1 MAYRK
6 MPNDVY
12 VPEEDDGGS
21 SKGRAIFSS
30 EMWVPFSSI
39 RNIDALVRAATFNTV
54 NNRTGDITSVELASV
69 KPNHVAVARHLF
81 TKEEWED
88 RVPDIEYINFHYESF
103 DFGDRIKPRR
113 GAQEQAWEAFAKAPN
128 GVLNLA
134 CGKGKTVMALKKIAQ
149 RGHPAIVIVNNT
161 GLMEQWIDRALEFLS
176 VTREDIGIVQG
187 KTEEWHKPLVIGMVQ
202 TLANRAEKG
211 LVPIDIRQRF
221 GTIVYDEVHHLSAQK
236 FSLTAPLFFGARYGL
251 TATPIR
257 EDGLENVYYSQIGG
271 VFYTDIESDLNAD
284 IYVKEL
290 STQPP
295 IDPADIL
302 DVTGEFSAGK
312 LYKFLGEQRL
322 RNEEIIEMVENAL
335 SRGRRII
342 CLTHSAAHP
351 EILEQLVQGR
361 QGWGSYKVGVV
372 TGATPGESRT
382 EIITNSDVTFAT
394 FQVAKE
400 GLDAPALDTVIFT
413 SPFSSWGGFQQGKG
427 RVERKYDGKKSPMA
441 ILIDDINIGPA
452 HRMCKKLQR
461 KIVSHKLKIRTI
473 K

>member
-6 MPNDVY
+6 VPDAVY
-12 VPEEDDGGS
+12 FPEDDDGRS
-21 SKGRAIFSS
+21 SKGRAIYSS
-30 EMWVPFSSI
+30 EMWVPISAI
-39 RNIDALVRAATFNTV
+39 RNIDALIRAATFNTV
-54 NNRTGDITSVELASV
+54 NNRTGEVTSVELASV
-69 KPNHVAVARHLF
+69 KSNHVVVARHLF

-88 RVPDIEYINFHYESF
+88 RVPDISYPELQYDKFN
-103 DFGDRIKPRR
+103 FGDKIKPRS
-113 GAQEQAWEAFAKAPN
+113 GAQERAWDAFAAADH

-149 RGHPAIVIVNNT
+149 RGYPAIVIVNNT
-161 GLMEQWIDRALEFLS
+161 GLMEQWIERALEFLS

-187 KTEEWHKPLVIGMVQ
+187 KTEEWDKPLVIGMVQ

-211 LVPIDIRQRF
+211 VVPIDIRQRF
-221 GTIVYDEVHHLSAQK
+221 GTVVYDEVHHLSAQK

-284 IYVKEL
+284 IFVKEL

-295 IDPADIL
+295 IDPTDIL

-322 RNEEIIEMVENAL
+322 RNEEILEMVENAL
-335 SRGRRII
+335 NKGRRVI

-351 EILEQLVQGR
+351 EILEGLVKDR
-361 QGWGSYKVGVV
+361 LGWKPYSVGVV

-382 EIITNSDVTFAT
+382 EIIAKSDVTFAT

-427 RVERKYDGKKSPMA
+427 RVERKYKGKKSPIA
-441 ILIDDINIGPA
+441 ILIDDVNIGPA
-452 HRMCKKLQR
+452 HRMCKKLQG
-461 KIVSHKLKIRTI
+461 KIRSHRLKIRTI

>member
-1 MAYRK
+1 MARNK
-6 MPNDVY
+6 VPDEAY
-12 VPEEDDGGS
+12 VPEIDEGRSCKGS
-21 SKGRAIFSS
+21 AVYSS
-30 EMWVPFSSI
+30 RMWVPFESI
-39 RNIDALVRAATFNTV
+39 RNVDALVRAATFNTV
-54 NNRTGDITSVELASV
+54 NNRTGDITSIQLADV
-69 KPNHVAVARHLF
+69 GPNHVSVARHLF
-81 TKEEWED
+81 TKGEWED
-88 RVPDIEYINFHYESF
+88 RVPDITYPTDRYEEF
-103 DFGDRIKPRR
+103 DFGDRVNPRK
-113 GAQEQAWEAFAKAPN
+113 GAQELAWEAFSKADN

-149 RGHPAIVIVNNT
+149 RGYPAIVIVNNA
-161 GLMEQWIDRALEFLS
+161 GLMEQWIERALEFLS

-187 KTEEWHKPLVIGMVQ
+187 KTSEWHKPLVIGMIQ

-211 LVPIDIRQRF
+211 MVPIELRRRF

-251 TATPIR
+251 TATPVR
-257 EDGLENVYYSQIGG
+257 EDGLEQVYYSQIGG
-271 VFYTDIESDLNAD
+271 IFYTDIESDLNAD
-284 IYVKEL
+284 VYLKEL
-290 STQPP
+290 STPPP
-295 IDPADIL
+295 IDPTDIL

-335 SRGRRII
+335 KKGRRII

-351 EILEQLVQGR
+351 EVLAQLVLDR
-361 QGWGSYKVGVV
+361 RGWESYRVGVV

-382 EIITNSDVTFAT
+382 GTITQSDVTFAT

-400 GLDAPALDTVIFT
+400 GLDAPTLDTVIFT

-427 RVERKYDGKKSPMA
+427 RVERKYRGKQPPIA

-452 HRMCKKLQR
+452 HRMVQKLKR
-461 KIVSHKLKIRTI
+461 KISSNRIKVRTI